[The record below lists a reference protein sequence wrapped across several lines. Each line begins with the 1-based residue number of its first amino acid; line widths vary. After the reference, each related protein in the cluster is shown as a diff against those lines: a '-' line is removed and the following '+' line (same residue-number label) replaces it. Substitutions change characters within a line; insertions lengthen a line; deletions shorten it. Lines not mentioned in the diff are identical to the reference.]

1 MDRQLFG
8 TDGVRGRAN
17 EPPMTGEMAMALGRA
32 VAALVLQKLGPD
44 HRRRPKVVVGKDTRV
59 SGYLFEEAISSGLI
73 SMGCDSLLV
82 GPLPTPGIAF
92 VTQSMRAD
100 AGIVISAS
108 HNPFQDNGI
117 KVFDRH
123 GFKLP
128 DEEELL
134 VDRWTS
140 GAERLPL
147 PLATGGDIGRATQ
160 MNDVA
165 GRYIVYL
172 KNTFPAELSLEGVR
186 IVVDCA
192 HGAAY
197 RIAPLVFSELGAEVI
212 TLGVSPDGRNIN
224 EGCGSLHP
232 EVMQAAV
239 LEHQA
244 QLGLALDGD
253 ADRVIL
259 ADERGERV
267 DGDQIMAICAQ
278 RMKAAGKLARDTV
291 VATVMSNLALD
302 LYLRSI
308 GVSLLRAPV
317 GDRYVVAAMRSGGY
331 NLGGEQSGHLIFLDH
346 GTTGDGVL
354 AALQVLAV
362 MLGQGKPLS
371 ELKGLVQPVPQKLIN
386 IPVSSRPPLDGIPAV
401 SAAISKAEAE
411 LGDEGRVLVR
421 YSGTEL
427 LARVMV
433 EGLNPQR
440 VASCTEQITQAI
452 QEAIGKG

>member
-1 MDRQLFG
+1 MEKLLFG

-17 EPPMTGEMAMALGRA
+17 VPPMTGETALAIGRA
-32 VAALVLQKLGPD
+32 VGALVRLRSAEG
-44 HRRRPKVVVGKDTRV
+44 HRQHRIVVGKDPRR
-59 SGYLFEEAISSGLI
+59 SGYLFEQALSSGLL
-73 SMGCDSLLV
+73 SMGCEVLLS

-92 VTQSMRAD
+92 VTGSMRAD

-108 HNPFQDNGI
+108 HNPYQDNGI

-128 DEEELL
+128 DEDELL
-134 VDRWTS
+134 LDRWAS
-140 GAERLPL
+140 GREPLPL
-147 PLATGGDIGRATQ
+147 PLALDDEIGRATALP
-160 MNDVA
+160 DVA

-172 KNTFPAELSLEGVR
+172 KNTFPAELTLEGLK

-197 RIAPLVFSELGAEVI
+197 KVAPAVFAELGAEVI
-212 TLGVSPDGRNIN
+212 PLGVAPNGRNIN
-224 EGCGSLHP
+224 DGCGSLHP

-239 LEHQA
+239 REHGA
-244 QLGLALDGD
+244 QLGLSLDGD

-259 ADERGERV
+259 ADEHGEAV
-267 DGDQIMAICAQ
+267 DGDQILALCARQ
-278 RMKAAGKLARDTV
+278 LAQQGRLRGGTV
-291 VATVMSNLALD
+291 VATVMSNLGLELALRA
-302 LYLRSI
+302 LGI
-308 GVSLLRAPV
+308 SLLRTAV
-317 GDRYVVAAMRSGGY
+317 GDRHVVAAMRRGGF

-362 MLGQGKPLS
+362 MLREGRPLS
-371 ELKGLVQPVPQKLIN
+371 ELKRLVQPVPQRLIN
-386 IPVSSRPPLDGIPAV
+386 IPVSSRPVLEELPRV
-401 SAAISKAEAE
+401 AAAAAAARAA
-411 LGDEGRVLVR
+411 LGDEGRVLLR

-433 EGLNPQR
+433 EGISRDLVETHCAEIAQA
-440 VASCTEQITQAI
+440 VARE
-452 QEAIGKG
+452 IGG

>member
-1 MDRQLFG
+1 MERKLFG
-8 TDGVRGRAN
+8 TDGIRGRAN
-17 EPPMTGEMAMALGRA
+17 EPPMTGEMAMALGRS
-32 VAALVLQKLGPD
+32 VGALV
-44 HRRRPKVVVGKDTRV
+44 RRKHAAGRHPKVVLGKDTRV
-59 SGYLFEEAISSGLI
+59 SCYLFEQAISSGLI
-73 SMGCDSLLV
+73 SMGCDVLLV

-108 HNPFQDNGI
+108 HNPYHDNGI
-117 KVFDRH
+117 KVFDHH

-128 DEEELL
+128 DEDELL

-140 GAERLPL
+140 GAEPLPL
-147 PLATGGDIGRATQ
+147 PLATGGGIGRCTWL
-160 MNDVA
+160 NDVA

-172 KNTFPAELSLEGVR
+172 KSTFPAELTLDGVR

-197 RIAPLVFSELGAEVI
+197 RIAPAVFSELGAEVVP
-212 TLGVSPDGRNIN
+212 LGVGPDGLNIN

-239 LEHQA
+239 VEHGA
-244 QLGLALDGD
+244 QLGLSLDGD

-259 ADERGERV
+259 ADERGRRV
-267 DGDQIMAICAQ
+267 DGDQILAICAQ
-278 RMKAAGKLARDTV
+278 RMKKNGRLARDTV
-291 VATVMSNLALD
+291 VATVMSNLSLE
-302 LYLRSI
+302 LYLRSL
-308 GVSLLRAPV
+308 GVELLRAPV
-317 GDRYVVAAMRSGGY
+317 GDRYVVAEMRAGRY

-362 MLGQGKPLS
+362 MLGEQLPLS
-371 ELKGLVQPVPQKLIN
+371 ELAGLLRPVPQLLVN
-386 IPVSSRPPLDGIPAV
+386 IEVKARPPLETLPEV
-401 SAAISKAEAE
+401 SAAIARAEA
-411 LGDEGRVLVR
+411 LLSGEGRVLVR

-433 EGLNPQR
+433 EGPDQQR
-440 VASCTEQITQAI
+440 VRSCTEDISRAI
-452 QEAIGKG
+452 REAIGA